1 MVRGCYN
8 IFIINKYK
16 SMRIEPGTSP
26 KHRYELIK
34 ATLLV
39 IIGALITI
47 TVVYG
52 IEYFTP
58 KDAPEV
64 IEPVASIPESTPI
77 AEELVSEPSPTLETT
92 KEKVYS
98 QEELNTIFEMD
109 KKSTDTKLYYSEK
122 LGVGFTY
129 RLLEELIPYNL
140 FDISAI
146 EKVNGVA
153 LGYYQK
159 GEPKP
164 DWINLEVFTKDPKDT
179 LEQAITKEFLQGVD
193 PKKCFAQKY
202 TDGDSSGKQL
212 QGYNYAEIFYPVPTN
227 GDVWFGGI
235 NNCPEKVQF
244 YASTNAV
251 QFFLEDTKVPSK
263 YVFVRIGQESI
274 ASSGIGNEGWER
286 SIRILK

>member
-1 MVRGCYN
+1 MQ
-8 IFIINKYK
+8 
-16 SMRIEPGTSP
+16 IEPGTSP

-39 IIGALITI
+39 IVGALITVTI
-47 TVVYG
+47 VYG
-52 IEYFTP
+52 IPYFTP
-58 KDAPEV
+58 KDV
-64 IEPVASIPESTPI
+64 STPI
-77 AEELVSEPSPTLETT
+77 EPAVTTPEVKPSPVLENTPAPVTT
-92 KEKVYS
+92 ITPNPEPPKEKVYS
-98 QEELNTIFEMD
+98 QEELNKIFEID
-109 KKSTDTKLYYSEK
+109 KKKPGTKIFYSPK

-129 RLLEELIPYNL
+129 RLLEELIPSNL

-244 YASTNAV
+244 YARTNAV